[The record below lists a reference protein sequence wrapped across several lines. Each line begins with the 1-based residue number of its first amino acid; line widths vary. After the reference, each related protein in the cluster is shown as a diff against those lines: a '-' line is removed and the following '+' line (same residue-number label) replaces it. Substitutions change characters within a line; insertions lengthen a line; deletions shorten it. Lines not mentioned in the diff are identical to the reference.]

1 MNSSHSNNNNRTREE
16 KWSKKSQPFEA
27 FDGALEVRY
36 IGAMG
41 GDKVRRN
48 LNIGGYSPPKVSYFP
63 PLNESP
69 TRKHMLMNN
78 EIKGSW
84 STEQNTTR
92 WHIDSQSWIRRV
104 GWRKHVVSPLDLS
117 WKILLDSRLEKLPL
131 CTRTEWWQSFQ
142 MIDVRLPCFANI
154 PISRVASG
162 GPTVWTGWGV
172 RHRPPSGPP
181 WVHSR
186 LATVPCHPGYC
197 TKSSPARCWYPQPQR

>member
-1 MNSSHSNNNNRTREE
+1 MDDENNYLPLKYYQLIALKLLIIIIALCSTFKRMNSSHSNNNNRTREE

-78 EIKGSW
+78 EIKGS
-84 STEQNTTR
+84 
-92 WHIDSQSWIRRV
+92 
-104 GWRKHVVSPLDLS
+104 
-117 WKILLDSRLEKLPL
+117 
-131 CTRTEWWQSFQ
+131 
-142 MIDVRLPCFANI
+142 
-154 PISRVASG
+154 
-162 GPTVWTGWGV
+162 
-172 RHRPPSGPP
+172 
-181 WVHSR
+181 
-186 LATVPCHPGYC
+186 
-197 TKSSPARCWYPQPQR
+197 